1 MGKTRL
7 DLWLTENER
16 APSRQR
22 AQALVLAGAVYI
34 NDQKATSVAQPIR
47 DGDHVE
53 VREKDHPYVSRGGV
67 KLVHALD
74 HFSID
79 LSDKVAVDIGA
90 STGGFTDCLL
100 QKGARKVYAVD
111 VGHGQ
116 LDWQLR
122 QDERV
127 VCIERCNARHWQ
139 ADEVTDRIGFICI
152 DVSFISIQKVLPN
165 IFDRLQSRFESEV
178 DLVALIKPQFEAE
191 RSEIASGGVVR
202 DLAVQERVVSEAE
215 NFIRDQGWSVR
226 GVIPAPIKGPKG
238 NQEYLLVAS
247 R

>member
-111 VGHGQ
+111 VGYGQ
-116 LDWQLR
+116 LDWKLR
-122 QDERV
+122 
-127 VCIERCNARHWQ
+127 
-139 ADEVTDRIGFICI
+139 
-152 DVSFISIQKVLPN
+152 
-165 IFDRLQSRFESEV
+165 V
-178 DLVALIKPQFEAE
+178 D
-191 RSEIASGGVVR
+191 
-202 DLAVQERVVSEAE
+202 
-215 NFIRDQGWSVR
+215 
-226 GVIPAPIKGPKG
+226 
-238 NQEYLLVAS
+238 
-247 R
+247 